1 MAGLEL
7 TFIGS
12 GNAFVREG
20 ACWNGFV
27 ANGRYLFEA
36 PPQAL
41 MSLNRLGIDPNA
53 IDAVV
58 LSHHHGDHL
67 LGLPFLLLHWKYLGR
82 TTPVTVIGPPETED
96 VVREISRRTYPTL
109 FEGGAEVRWVTA
121 TPGTP
126 LEAAGLVVEAVE
138 VRHDPKLTANFGYHA
153 TIAGRRLGYTGDS
166 ALCDGVLDLAR
177 GAEVLVSE
185 CTSRADVFD
194 NHMNLVDD
202 MPRLRAA
209 LAGEAS
215 LVLTHLPH
223 DLGEHALP
231 RTTVATDFATYRW

>member
-41 MSLNRLGIDPNA
+41 MALNRLGIDPNA

-82 TTPVTVIGPPETED
+82 TTPVTVIG
-96 VVREISRRTYPTL
+96 R
-109 FEGGAEVRWVTA
+109 
-121 TPGTP
+121 
-126 LEAAGLVVEAVE
+126 
-138 VRHDPKLTANFGYHA
+138 
-153 TIAGRRLGYTGDS
+153 
-166 ALCDGVLDLAR
+166 
-177 GAEVLVSE
+177 
-185 CTSRADVFD
+185 
-194 NHMNLVDD
+194 
-202 MPRLRAA
+202 PR
-209 LAGEAS
+209 
-215 LVLTHLPH
+215 
-223 DLGEHALP
+223 P
-231 RTTVATDFATYRW
+231 RTWSARSVAARTRRCSKAARRSVG

>member
-1 MAGLEL
+1 MADLEL

-41 MSLNRLGIDPNA
+41 MALNRLGIDPNA

-82 TTPVTVIGPPETED
+82 TTPVTIVGPPETED

-109 FEGGAEVRWVTA
+109 FEGGAEIRWETA

-126 LEAAGLVVEAVE
+126 VEAAGLRWKRWTCATTPSSPPTWASTPPS
-138 VRHDPKLTANFGYHA
+138 RGGDWGTPATAPCVTA
-153 TIAGRRLGYTGDS
+153 S
-166 ALCDGVLDLAR
+166 W
-177 GAEVLVSE
+177 
-185 CTSRADVFD
+185 TSRAA
-194 NHMNLVDD
+194 
-202 MPRLRAA
+202 PRC
-209 LAGEAS
+209 
-215 LVLTHLPH
+215 
-223 DLGEHALP
+223 
-231 RTTVATDFATYRW
+231 W

>member
-1 MAGLEL
+1 MADLEL

-96 VVREISRRTYPTL
+96 VVRDRPPHIPDAVRRRR
-109 FEGGAEVRWVTA
+109 GGPLGDGDAGNTA
-121 TPGTP
+121 GGRRPRRGGGGSAPRSEAHRELRLPRPQSPAAGWGTP
-126 LEAAGLVVEAVE
+126 A
-138 VRHDPKLTANFGYHA
+138 TAPSV
-153 TIAGRRLGYTGDS
+153 T
-166 ALCDGVLDLAR
+166 
-177 GAEVLVSE
+177 VSS
-185 CTSRADVFD
+185 TSRGG
-194 NHMNLVDD
+194 
-202 MPRLRAA
+202 PR
-209 LAGEAS
+209 
-215 LVLTHLPH
+215 
-223 DLGEHALP
+223 
-231 RTTVATDFATYRW
+231 YW